1 LIEVI
6 ENNRNICILFR
17 CRANAGLIAMAQGT
31 ANKRQSNDLCQ
42 MMERLGV
49 EPAGGVVS
57 RWSLSYL
64 TALHRCQGCS
74 SKEACR
80 EWLASVPMSVSFAP
94 AFCPN
99 ADILFEMQ
107 VDQPPDAASAHHH

>member
-1 LIEVI
+1 
-6 ENNRNICILFR
+6 
-17 CRANAGLIAMAQGT
+17 MAQGA
-31 ANKRQSNDLCQ
+31 ANKRQLIDLCQ

-64 TALHRCQGCS
+64 TALHRCQGCP
-74 SKEACR
+74 SKDACHA
-80 EWLASVPMSVSFAP
+80 WLDSMPMSVSFAP
-94 AFCPN
+94 GFCPN

-107 VDQPPDAASAHHH
+107 VDQPPDGDPTHHH